1 MSGGGSWPLLERRVM
16 TAMTGSAPR
25 LSAAFARAVA
35 IEGLVLVSV
44 TIRNRSPATIPR

>member
-1 MSGGGSWPLLERRVM
+1 MSGGGSSPLFDRRVM

-25 LSAAFARAVA
+25 LSAASAKAGA
-35 IEGLVLVSV
+35 IEGLVIVSV